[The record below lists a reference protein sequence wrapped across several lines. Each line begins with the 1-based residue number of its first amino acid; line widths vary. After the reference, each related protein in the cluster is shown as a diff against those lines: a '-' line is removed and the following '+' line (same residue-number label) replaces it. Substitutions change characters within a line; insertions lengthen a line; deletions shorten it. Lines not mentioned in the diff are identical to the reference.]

1 MQRRIDQLE
10 RVAGT
15 FANQSYVDEQL
26 STVGN
31 RVALVDDTV
40 SAGVSNLATVV
51 DELTAN
57 VTAVNQSVVAIRA
70 ALQEAI
76 RPISSGTTPVLT
88 RPAIVATNND
98 VVVRAPGSVRLE
110 SASCAVDGRPASI
123 PPPYKPSHTASARSH
138 AHSLHQTPTQPAV
151 PSCPDRSCAQSPDC
165 LDIRNAGWLK
175 VTFPHNV
182 YDARI

>member
-123 PPPYKPSHTASARSH
+123 PPPYINRRTLRVHARTPTLFTKPRPNPRSH
-138 AHSLHQTPTQPAV
+138 
-151 PSCPDRSCAQSPDC
+151 R
-165 LDIRNAGWLK
+165 
-175 VTFPHNV
+175 
-182 YDARI
+182 ARIEAAHRARIAWIFEMRVG